1 MSISLASLFIAG
13 LAVVSAA
20 PPPDTGFI
28 GRGTNLLS
36 TTMLQLRQSN
46 DSNYVFSPLGYS
58 TLLAV
63 LAEGGVGPTRDQ
75 IAKALELPED
85 SYTVRTAYRALL
97 APMQERGVP
106 NQPEFKNW
114 FYLKKN
120 VTIEDGY
127 KAILEENYY
136 TEVKEINNSLKSPE
150 VNETSQETETTTAKE
165 QTNERMEGA
174 KAVEREIIQSLHSNG
189 LEEIPPSKKGEK
201 ELKSKAICFN
211 ALFFNG
217 MWADSFSEVEG
228 CNFQTPSGPVKVNCA
243 ESTGNFRMARLE
255 QLKAEVLQLPYQGG
269 RYVLDIILPEKDQSL
284 EDVTSKLT
292 SLDLSTIDKKLVN
305 RTMKICLPKFKFYT
319 ISRPKGALNKHGVE
333 DVYSAAMADLSTI
346 TGSKQLYLADL
357 VQYVSIEVNEK
368 SASYNHLTAT
378 SIASLRTA
386 IPEFHVNRPFLFFLR
401 DKIENYTVVAGKL
414 ENPNS
419 ET

>member
-20 PPPDTGFI
+20 PPADTGFI

-63 LAEGGVGPTRDQ
+63 LAEGGVGPTRNQ
-75 IAKALELPED
+75 ISAALELPED
-85 SYTVRTAYRALL
+85 SYTVRTAYRAIL

-120 VTIEDGY
+120 ITVEDGY

-136 TEVKEINNSLKSPE
+136 TEVREIDNTIKIHE
-150 VNETSQETETTTAKE
+150 VNETSQENETTTEKVAS
-165 QTNERMEGA
+165 TERMEGA
-174 KAVEREIIQSLHSNG
+174 KAVEQEIIQSFTDNKLDG
-189 LEEIPPSKKGEK
+189 LPPSEEGKSDF
-201 ELKSKAICFN
+201 KSKAICFN

-255 QLKAEVLQLPYQGG
+255 QLKADVLQLPYQGG
-269 RYVLDIILPEKDQSL
+269 RYVLDVILPEKDQSL
-284 EDVTSKLT
+284 EGVTSKLS
-292 SLDLSTIDKKLVN
+292 SLDLSTIDKNLVN

-319 ISRPKGALNKHGVE
+319 ISRPKEALNKHGVE
-333 DVYSAAMADLSTI
+333 DVYSATMADFSTI
-346 TGSKQLYLADL
+346 TGDKQLYLADL
-357 VQYVSIEVNEK
+357 VQFVSIEVNEK
-368 SASYNHLTAT
+368 SASYNYLTAT

-401 DKIENYTVVAGKL
+401 DKIENYTVIAGKL

-419 ET
+419 EK

>member
-1 MSISLASLFIAG
+1 DFFFFFVG

-20 PPPDTGFI
+20 PPADTGFI

-63 LAEGGVGPTRDQ
+63 LAEGGVGPTRNQ
-75 IAKALELPED
+75 ISAALELPED
-85 SYTVRTAYRALL
+85 SYTVRTAYRAIL

-120 VTIEDGY
+120 ITVEDGY

-136 TEVKEINNSLKSPE
+136 TEVREIDNTIKIHE
-150 VNETSQETETTTAKE
+150 VNETSQENETTTEKVAS
-165 QTNERMEGA
+165 TERMEGA
-174 KAVEREIIQSLHSNG
+174 KAVEQEIIQSFTDNKLDG
-189 LEEIPPSKKGEK
+189 LPPSEEGKSDF
-201 ELKSKAICFN
+201 KSKAICFN

-255 QLKAEVLQLPYQGG
+255 QLKADVLQLPYQ
-269 RYVLDIILPEKDQSL
+269 
-284 EDVTSKLT
+284 
-292 SLDLSTIDKKLVN
+292 
-305 RTMKICLPKFKFYT
+305 
-319 ISRPKGALNKHGVE
+319 HGVE
-333 DVYSAAMADLSTI
+333 DVYSATMADFSTI
-346 TGSKQLYLADL
+346 TGDKQLYLADL
-357 VQYVSIEVNEK
+357 VQFVSIEVNEK
-368 SASYNHLTAT
+368 SASYNYLTGIDKT
-378 SIASLRTA
+378 L
-386 IPEFHVNRPFLFFLR
+386 PF
-401 DKIENYTVVAGKL
+401 IICTIL
-414 ENPNS
+414 EQINN
-419 ET
+419 